1 MFKRFTNTSL
11 SRRTF
16 LRAAGVSL
24 ALPWLDAMR
33 PAVARSAENKRP
45 PRRMI
50 AIQTNMGI
58 LPQFFFPQGAGKA
71 YQSSPYLDLLSDFR
85 ADLTVFSG
93 VSHPGVDGGHQAE
106 KAFLTAAVHPG
117 ASGFKNSISLDQF
130 AAERIGILT
139 RFPSLTL
146 AAGPENSR
154 SLSYTRSGV
163 IIPAEKSPARL
174 YEQLFMQGNEQQL
187 KDRVRELREG
197 RSILDFVG
205 ASARRLQSSLGAR
218 DRQRIDQYFTSV
230 RELEGR
236 LVRAEEWEHRP
247 KPAVRVPQPK
257 DFVDKNELVGAL
269 RLMYDM
275 MRLAIE
281 TDSTRLVTLFLNT
294 ASCTPLIEGVSHE
307 THSLTHHG
315 NRAEVLQEL
324 RRIETAEFEV
334 LAELLGGLK
343 TAEEEGQSLLD
354 RTMVLYG
361 TCMGSA
367 NAHSNTNLPMLLAGG
382 GFRHG
387 QHLVFDTQ
395 RNYPLPNL
403 FVSMLQRLGIEADSF
418 ATSTG
423 TMRGLEM
430 NS

>member
-1 MFKRFTNTSL
+1 MSRDFTNAAL
-11 SRRTF
+11 SRRAF
-16 LRAAGVSL
+16 LRASGVAL
-24 ALPWLDAMR
+24 ALPWLDAML
-33 PAVARSAENKRP
+33 PAVAGGAGTKKP
-45 PRRMI
+45 IRRMV

-58 LPQFFFPQGAGKA
+58 LPQYFFPEGEGRNYK
-71 YQSSPYLDLLSDFR
+71 SSPYLDVLRDFR
-85 ADLTVFSG
+85 QDMTVFSG

-106 KAFLTAAVHPG
+106 KAFLTAAPHPG

-146 AAGPENSR
+146 AAGPESSR

-174 YEQLFMQGNEQQL
+174 YEQLFMQGNEKQIAARVDQL
-187 KDRVRELREG
+187 RAG
-197 RSILDFVG
+197 RSILDFVND
-205 ASARRLQSSLGAR
+205 SAKRLERSLGAR

-230 RELEGR
+230 RDLEGR
-236 LVRAEEWEHRP
+236 LARSEEWEYQP
-247 KPAVRVPQPK
+247 KPKVKVPPPQ
-257 DFVDKNELVGAL
+257 DFTDKNELLGAL

-281 TDSTRLVTLFLNT
+281 TDSTRLVGLFLNT
-294 ASCTPLIEGVSHE
+294 ASCTPNIEGVSHE

-315 NRAEVLQEL
+315 NRTEVLDEL
-324 RRIETAEFEV
+324 RKIEQAELEV
-334 LAELLGGLK
+334 LSEFLRGLK
-343 TAEEEGQSLLD
+343 NAQEEGEPLLD

-361 TCMGSA
+361 TCLGSA
-367 NAHSNTNLPMLLAGG
+367 NAHSNTNLPLILAGG

-387 QHLVFDTQ
+387 QHLAFDTK

-403 FVSMLQRLGIEADSF
+403 FVSMLQRLDIDADSF

-430 NS
+430 A